1 MSPARRE
8 SSVGHK
14 AGLMASYSQTAHT
27 NSFKPAKLII
37 NSMLRQ
43 RSKATSWASLLQHEI
58 KATEKKP
65 VGKGWKTAKELQ
77 REFKVGERKLYEILA
92 KLSREKRIE
101 RFSGFIIN
109 DSGQKATRAWYRVKR
124 SA

>member
-14 AGLMASYSQTAHT
+14 VGHMDSSSQTEHT
-27 NSFKPAKLII
+27 NSFKPVKLTID
-37 NSMLRQ
+37 SMSRQ
-43 RSKATSWASLLQHEI
+43 KSRATSWASLLQHEI

-77 REFKVGERKLYEILA
+77 REFKVGERKLYDILA

>member
-14 AGLMASYSQTAHT
+14 AGLMASFSQTEHT
-27 NSFKPAKLII
+27 SSFKHAKLTTS
-37 NSMLRQ
+37 SMSQQ
-43 RSKATSWASLLQHEI
+43 RSRATSWASLLQNEI

>member
-1 MSPARRE
+1 MSRAKRE

-14 AGLMASYSQTAHT
+14 AGLMDSYSQTAHIS
-27 NSFKPAKLII
+27 SFKPAKLTTS
-37 NSMLRQ
+37 SMSRQ
-43 RSKATSWASLLQHEI
+43 RSKATSWASLLQNEI

>member
-1 MSPARRE
+1 MSRAKRE

-14 AGLMASYSQTAHT
+14 AGHMDSSSQTAHT
-27 NSFKPAKLII
+27 NFFKPARLTTS
-37 NSMLRQ
+37 SMSQQ

>member
-1 MSPARRE
+1 MSRAKRE
-8 SSVGHK
+8 SSGGHK
-14 AGLMASYSQTAHT
+14 VGLMASSSQTAHT
-27 NSFKPAKLII
+27 NSFKPAKLTTS
-37 NSMLRQ
+37 SMSQQ
-43 RSKATSWASLLQHEI
+43 RSRATSWASLLQYEI

>member
-1 MSPARRE
+1 
-8 SSVGHK
+8 
-14 AGLMASYSQTAHT
+14 
-27 NSFKPAKLII
+27 
-37 NSMLRQ
+37 MLRQ

-77 REFKVGERKLYEILA
+77 REFKVGERKLYDILA

-124 SA
+124 TAV

>member
-8 SSVGHK
+8 SSGGHK
-14 AGLMASYSQTAHT
+14 VGLMASFSQTEPISSSKH
-27 NSFKPAKLII
+27 AKLTTS
-37 NSMLRQ
+37 SMSQQ
-43 RSKATSWASLLQHEI
+43 RSRATSWASLLQHEI

-109 DSGQKATRAWYRVKR
+109 DSGQKATRAWYRVRK

>member
-1 MSPARRE
+1 
-8 SSVGHK
+8 
-14 AGLMASYSQTAHT
+14 MASFFQTVHT
-27 NSFKPAKLII
+27 SSFKPARLTID
-37 NSMLRQ
+37 SMSQQ
-43 RSKATSWASLLQHEI
+43 RLKATSWASLLQHEI

-65 VGKGWKTAKELQ
+65 QGKGWKTAKELQ
-77 REFKVGERKLYEILA
+77 HEFKVGERKLYDILA